1 MIQDMIRSATSR
13 DIVFPSAFLLIALG
27 ATLFSFEPFFIAAQ
41 LSWIISLSWC
51 IRGRL
56 GASSI
61 ALGQALLSVIAALS
75 LVLTGLYYASV
86 PFTSWTL
93 LGAQLLLTIGAGVL
107 LLTQPTDD
115 TPSPIQASAS
125 SKSALLWSWFV
136 ALLGVGSVGAILR
149 LAMTRATQTSIRTPW
164 PLLPE
169 GVFLLFACAFVAF
182 FLVSWQRKGSSAARL
197 IAGGSAAAALGW
209 LTPLLY
215 PLGYGFDGFIHRAS
229 EQVLLQTGVLE
240 PKPLYYIGQ
249 YVWNGWMSLST
260 TLPLGSVD
268 TWLVPLSVVIV
279 FLALIRRC
287 AHGHDRLL
295 PWFALLLFPFAAV
308 STTTP
313 QAFSYLVGLLA
324 LMFLPQE
331 ADHVSASPL
340 SHSSSLLLAAW
351 SVTIHPLGGLPF
363 AALAGGG
370 WLRSW
375 ATSPMWRRLWSV
387 LGGIGAVLALPLAF
401 ALQGH
406 LLADTPIVWD
416 LSWLRTLS
424 ISDLFSLETLVPR
437 QTLSSWLDATEWI
450 DNLLPFIMGGLG
462 LWIAFR
468 PPLRQDRLLAL
479 SGIGLF
485 GMSAFLER
493 SATFTFLIDYERQN
507 YIDRL
512 DILGVILLLLPVAR
526 VLSRSTLPLFT
537 RTRLVGGLL
546 LLACTA
552 TWTTRVYTALPR
564 HDAAQASSGWSVGRG
579 DKEAIQW
586 IHHAQ
591 STDTYAVL
599 ANQTVSAVA
608 LETYGFFRYT
618 DNIFYYPI
626 PTSGPLYQVYLR
638 AATTKATRA
647 DIQEAAALT
656 KSDRVYL
663 VLNHYWWEFD
673 AVREHLATL
682 ADRSVSFDDGRV
694 IVFVFDLPSPEK
706 IPPANPE
713 PPLAR

>member
-1 MIQDMIRSATSR
+1 MHNMIRSATSR
-13 DIVFPSAFLLIALG
+13 DMLFPGAFLLIALG

-41 LSWIISLSWC
+41 LSWIASLSWC
-51 IRGRL
+51 IRDRL
-56 GASSI
+56 GASSTS
-61 ALGQALLSVIAALS
+61 LGQAFLTIAASLS

-86 PFTSWTL
+86 PFTPWTL
-93 LGAQLLLTIGAGVL
+93 LGAQLLLTIGTGAL
-107 LLTQPTDD
+107 LITRCTS
-115 TPSPIQASAS
+115 PSPSPDQPPS
-125 SKSALLWSWFV
+125 SSRGIALWSWFV
-136 ALLGVGSVGAILR
+136 TLLGLGSAGAILR

-182 FLVSWQRKGSSAARL
+182 FLVSWQHKASSAARL
-197 IAGGSAAAALGW
+197 ITGGSVAASLGW

-229 EQVLLQTGVLE
+229 EQVLVQTGVLE

-249 YVWNGWMSLST
+249 YVWTGWISLST
-260 TLPLGSVD
+260 TLSLARVD
-268 TWLVPLSVVIV
+268 TWLVPVSIVIV
-279 FLALIRRC
+279 FLALIRRY
-287 AHGHDRLL
+287 AHGHDRFL
-295 PWFALLLFPFAAV
+295 PWFAFLLFPFAAV

-324 LMFLPQE
+324 LLFLPQE
-331 ADHVSASPL
+331 TDEVAASPL

-351 SVTIHPLGGLPF
+351 SVSIHPLGGLPF
-363 AALAGGG
+363 AALAGGR

-375 ATSPMWRRLWSV
+375 TSSPAWRGLWST

-416 LSWLRTLS
+416 LSWVRTLS
-424 ISDLFSLETLVPR
+424 VSDLFSLETLIPR

-450 DNLLPFIMGGLG
+450 EHLLPLIVGGLG

-468 PPLRQDRLLAL
+468 PPVRQDRLLAL
-479 SGIGLF
+479 SGLGLF

-493 SATFTFLIDYERQN
+493 SATFTFLIEYERQN

-512 DILGVILLLLPVAR
+512 DILAIILLLIPVSR
-526 VLSRSTLPLFT
+526 LLSRTALPLFT

-546 LLACTA
+546 VLACAA
-552 TWTTRVYTALPR
+552 TWTTRVYSTLPR

-579 DKEAIQW
+579 DKEAIRW

-591 STDTYAVL
+591 QDTRYAVL

-618 DNIFYYPI
+618 DNVFYYPI

-638 AATTKATRA
+638 AATTNATRA
-647 DIQEAAALT
+647 DMQEAATLT
-656 KSDRVYL
+656 QSDRVYL

-682 ADRSVSFDDGRV
+682 ADRSLSFDDGRV
-694 IVFVFDLPSPEK
+694 IVFVFDMTSPEK
-706 IPPANPE
+706 TPLANPE
-713 PPLAR
+713 LPLAR